1 MATIPGRYGVDAP
14 LVPVTFLGAALL
26 AGLLALT
33 LTGGNRYLF
42 SALAALA
49 VLSALWYLYASRRGK
64 FRVWRRIIG
73 RLGLTGNERVLDV
86 GCGRGMV
93 VITAARA
100 LPDGQLVGVDLW
112 RTQDQLGNAQRAA
125 MANAERAGVSGKVRF
140 RTANM
145 TALPFPD
152 GSFDVVVSHLA
163 MHHLRDRLMRATA
176 LAEMLR
182 VTRPGGKLRITDVR
196 FVDEYVEDL
205 RASGAAGVTVTRLG
219 PSGWYGGPFR
229 ATRLLSATRP
239 P

>member
-1 MATIPGRYGVDAP
+1 VARIPGRYGVDAP
-14 LVPVTFLGAALL
+14 LVPVSFIGAAVV

-73 RLGLTGNERVLDV
+73 DLGLSGNEQVLDV

-93 VITAARA
+93 VLTAARA
-100 LPDGQLVGVDLW
+100 VPNGQLVGVDLW
-112 RTQDQLGNAQRAA
+112 RTQDQLGNAEQAA
-125 MANAERAGVSGKVRF
+125 MANAELAGVAGRVEF

-152 GSFDVVVSHLA
+152 SSFDVVVSHLA
-163 MHHLRDRLMRATA
+163 VHHLRDRLMRATA

-182 VTRPGGKLRITDVR
+182 VTRPGGKLRIADVR
-196 FVDEYVEDL
+196 FVDEYADDL
-205 RASGAAGVTVTRLG
+205 RASGATDVTVTRLG

-229 ATRLLSATRP
+229 AARLLSATRHR
-239 P
+239 